1 MDGGFLSLVWQET
14 YIYVGWAAPLSME
27 EKLILPN
34 RIFLPLILSTC
45 LTDCGKIYYL
55 KSNRRRQERLIGKA
69 FSEGL
74 TLYQEPFRGVHC
86 CTSLPVVFATLSGS
100 RRCSGLL

>member
-1 MDGGFLSLVWQET
+1 VEENL
-14 YIYVGWAAPLSME
+14 YICIVGWAAPLSME

-55 KSNRRRQERLIGKA
+55 KSNRRRQERLIGRA

-74 TLYQEPFRGVHC
+74 TLYQEPVRGVHC
-86 CTSLPVVFATLSGS
+86 CTSMSVVFAVGEWQSVMFNE
-100 RRCSGLL
+100 LL